1 MFWKDSGGR
10 SSGGGGGLEQN
21 GVGPFG
27 QVRVLVVGDSV
38 LQLFTKKV
46 CSVLTN
52 LGWNCAIFLS
62 LKTWDTKEE
71 LGTKEAVGVGK
82 SSLVHLILKGS
93 AIARPAQTVGCA
105 VGVKHITY
113 GSAGGS
119 SNNIISDVQR
129 NFFVELWDVSG
140 HERYRTCRSIFYTQ
154 INGVIFVYDLSQ
166 RKTKTNLNKWA
177 VEVAETGTFSAPLGS
192 GGPGGLPVPYLVIA
206 NKVDL
211 VPRDG
216 SRVSS
221 GSLVDFARQWV
232 EKQGLLPSSE
242 ELPLTDSFPGNSG
255 LLSAAK
261 EARYDK
267 EAVIKFFRMLI
278 RRRFFSNEPA
288 APSPW
293 SLTPREDSILPVE
306 TLKDEVDSFQRKSGE
321 DFMYKGVNPLPAQR
335 NLASPPDLSP
345 QQPVF
350 SLDNYRYHRYSSPSL
365 PDVSSSRTSRE
376 DIDV

>member
-27 QVRVLVVGDSV
+27 QVRVLVVGDS
-38 LQLFTKKV
+38 
-46 CSVLTN
+46 
-52 LGWNCAIFLS
+52 
-62 LKTWDTKEE
+62 
-71 LGTKEAVGVGK
+71 GVGK

-255 LLSAAK
+255 LLSV
-261 EARYDK
+261 RFSSCH
-267 EAVIKFFRMLI
+267 ILKFLQI
-278 RRRFFSNEPA
+278 ILLCSCSNQ
-288 APSPW
+288 
-293 SLTPREDSILPVE
+293 D
-306 TLKDEVDSFQRKSGE
+306 
-321 DFMYKGVNPLPAQR
+321 PL
-335 NLASPPDLSP
+335 LSNG
-345 QQPVF
+345 
-350 SLDNYRYHRYSSPSL
+350 LGRGKH
-365 PDVSSSRTSRE
+365 
-376 DIDV
+376 

>member
-1 MFWKDSGGR
+1 MFWKDSSGR
-10 SSGGGGGLEQN
+10 SSSTSGLEQN

-27 QVRVLVVGDSV
+27 QVRVLVVGDS
-38 LQLFTKKV
+38 
-46 CSVLTN
+46 
-52 LGWNCAIFLS
+52 
-62 LKTWDTKEE
+62 
-71 LGTKEAVGVGK
+71 GVGK

-93 AIARPAQTVGCA
+93 AIARPAQTVGCT

-255 LLSAAK
+255 LLS
-261 EARYDK
+261 
-267 EAVIKFFRMLI
+267 LI

-293 SLTPREDSILPVE
+293 SLTPREDNILPVE
-306 TLKDEVDSFQRKSGE
+306 TLKDDIDNFQRKSYSGE
-321 DFMYKGVNPLPAQR
+321 DFMYKGVYPLPSQR
-335 NLASPPDLSP
+335 SLASPPDLSP
-345 QQPVF
+345 QQPLF

-365 PDVSSSRTSRE
+365 PDMNSSNRTSRE
-376 DIDV
+376 DLDV

>member
-10 SSGGGGGLEQN
+10 SSGGGGGGWLEQN

-27 QVRVLVVGDSV
+27 QVRVLVVGDS
-38 LQLFTKKV
+38 
-46 CSVLTN
+46 
-52 LGWNCAIFLS
+52 
-62 LKTWDTKEE
+62 
-71 LGTKEAVGVGK
+71 GVGK

-321 DFMYKGVNPLPAQR
+321 DFMYKGVTPLPAQR

>member
-1 MFWKDSGGR
+1 MIWKDSGGR
-10 SSGGGGGLEQN
+10 SSGGG

-27 QVRVLVVGDSV
+27 QVRVLVVGDS
-38 LQLFTKKV
+38 
-46 CSVLTN
+46 
-52 LGWNCAIFLS
+52 
-62 LKTWDTKEE
+62 
-71 LGTKEAVGVGK
+71 GVGK

-93 AIARPAQTVGCA
+93 AIARPAQTVGCM
-105 VGVKHITY
+105 VGIKHITY

-119 SNNIISDVQR
+119 SNNIISDVER

-140 HERYRTCRSIFYTQ
+140 HERYRACRSIFYTQ

-206 NKVDL
+206 NKVDI

-221 GSLVDFARQWV
+221 GSLVDFTRQWV
-232 EKQGLLPSSE
+232 EKHGLLPSNE
-242 ELPLTDSFPGNSG
+242 ELPLTKSFPGNSG

-293 SLTPREDSILPVE
+293 SLTPREENILPVE
-306 TLKDEVDSFQRKSGE
+306 TLKDEVDSFQRKSYSGE
-321 DFMYKGVNPLPAQR
+321 DFMYKGVTPLPAQR
-335 NLASPPDLSP
+335 NLTPPPNLNP

-350 SLDNYRYHRYSSPSL
+350 SLDSYRYHRFSSPSL
-365 PDVSSSRTSRE
+365 PDAAA
-376 DIDV
+376 

>member
-10 SSGGGGGLEQN
+10 SSGGGGLEQS

-27 QVRVLVVGDSV
+27 QVRVLVVGDS
-38 LQLFTKKV
+38 
-46 CSVLTN
+46 
-52 LGWNCAIFLS
+52 
-62 LKTWDTKEE
+62 
-71 LGTKEAVGVGK
+71 GVGK

-93 AIARPAQTVGCA
+93 SIARPAQTVGCT
-105 VGVKHITY
+105 VGIKHITY

-119 SNNIISDVQR
+119 SNNIISDVER

-140 HERYRTCRSIFYTQ
+140 HERYRACRSIFYTQ

-206 NKVDL
+206 NKVDT
-211 VPRDG
+211 VPIDG

-242 ELPLTDSFPGNSG
+242 ELPLTESFPGNSG
-255 LLSAAK
+255 LRSAAK

-278 RRRFFSNEPA
+278 RRRFFSNELA

-293 SLTPREDSILPVE
+293 SLTPREDSVLPLE
-306 TLKDEVDSFQRKSGE
+306 TLKDDVHSFQRKSYSGE
-321 DFMYKGVNPLPAQR
+321 DFMHKGVTPMPAQR
-335 NLASPPDLSP
+335 NLAPPPNLSP
-345 QQPVF
+345 QQPAF
-350 SLDNYRYHRYSSPSL
+350 SLDNYRYHRFSSPSL
-365 PDVSSSRTSRE
+365 PDVMSSSRTSRE